1 MAHELEMING
11 EAQMAYVGDVPWH
24 GLGTKVDRE
33 LTPDQFQKVA
43 GLDWTVEKQP
53 LVTATG
59 IPIKNKEAL
68 VRSSDNS
75 ILDVVG
81 TGWNPVQNSEAF
93 EFFHDYVMAGD
104 MEMHTAGSLKDG
116 QMVWALAKT
125 KESFELFN
133 GDQTD
138 NYFLFTNP
146 HQFGKSI
153 NIRMTPIRVVCN
165 NTLTLSLSQDTD
177 KMVTVNHRK
186 AFDPDMVKEQMG
198 IAHEKMEQYKS
209 MASFLG
215 SKPATGDNVIQY
227 FNEVFGAP
235 AKEKEDGVL
244 PFTSR
249 NAKIAMENLQ
259 TQPGANFAEGSW
271 WQAFNSVTY
280 MTDHLQGRE
289 GDSRLQSAWY
299 GRNRKVKLN
308 ALDKALEYAEAA
320 YKKLEKRG

>member
-1 MAHELEMING
+1 MAHELEIVNG
-11 EAQMAYVGDVPWH
+11 QAQMAYVGELPWH
-24 GLGTKVDRE
+24 GLGTKVPAD
-33 LTPDQFQKVA
+33 LTPDQFMVTA
-43 GLDWTVEKQP
+43 GLDWEVTKEK
-53 LVTATG
+53 LVTPQG
-59 IPIKNKEAL
+59 VIVPNKEAL
-68 VRSSDNS
+68 VRTSDNS
-75 ILDVVG
+75 VLDVVG

-93 EFFHDYVMAGD
+93 EFFNDYVVAGD
-104 MEMHTAGSLKDG
+104 MEMHTAGSLKNG

-165 NTLTLSLSQDTD
+165 NTLTLSLSKESD

-198 IAHEKMEQYKS
+198 IAREKMEQYKS
-209 MASFLG
+209 MAEFLG
-215 SKPATGDNVIQY
+215 GKRYTADNVIQY

-235 AKEKEDGVL
+235 AKEKVDNVI

-249 NAKIAMENLQ
+249 NAKIAYENLD
-259 TQPGANFAEGSW
+259 TQPGANFAQGSW
-271 WQAFNSVTY
+271 WTAFNSVTH

-289 GDSRLQSAWY
+289 NDSRLQSAWY

-320 YKKLEKRG
+320 

>member
-68 VRSSDNS
+68 IRSSDNS
-75 ILDVVG
+75 VLDVVG

-125 KESFELFN
+125 KESFELFK

-186 AFDPDMVKEQMG
+186 AFDPAMVKEQMG
-198 IAHEKMEQYKS
+198 IAKEKMEQYKS
-209 MASFLG
+209 MAAFLG
-215 SKPATGDNVIQY
+215 GKRATGDNVIQY

-249 NAKIAMENLQ
+249 NAKIAMENLT

-320 YKKLEKRG
+320 

>member
-1 MAHELEMING
+1 MAHELEMVNG
-11 EAQMAYVGDVPWH
+11 QAQMAYVGDVPWH
-24 GLGTKVDRE
+24 GLGTKVNPD

-53 LVTATG
+53 LMTPNGVKV
-59 IPIKNKEAL
+59 PNKEAL

-75 ILDVVG
+75 VLDVVG

-104 MEMHTAGSLKDG
+104 MEMHTAGSLKGG

-133 GDQTD
+133 GDVTD

-165 NTLTLSLSQDTD
+165 NTLTLSLSQESD

-198 IAHEKMEQYKS
+198 IAREKMEQYKS
-209 MASFLG
+209 MAEFLG
-215 SKPATGDNVIQY
+215 NKRYTADNVIQY

-235 AKEKEDGVL
+235 AKEKVDNEI

-249 NAKIAMENLQ
+249 NAKLAYENLDV
-259 TQPGANFAEGSW
+259 QPGANFAQGTW
-271 WQAFNSVTY
+271 WTAFNSVTN

-289 GDSRLQSAWY
+289 DDSRLVSAWY

-320 YKKLEKRG
+320 

>member
-1 MAHELEMING
+1 MAHELEIVNG
-11 EAQMAYVGDVPWH
+11 QAQMAYVGEVPWH
-24 GLGTKVDRE
+24 GLGTKVPAD
-33 LTPDQFQKVA
+33 LTPDQFMTTA
-43 GLDWTVEKQP
+43 GLDWTVEKENMTTTSGVVVPGKQ
-53 LVTATG
+53 
-59 IPIKNKEAL
+59 AL
-68 VRSSDNS
+68 VRSSDNKV
-75 ILDVVG
+75 LDVVG

-93 EFFHDYVMAGD
+93 EFFNDYVMAGD
-104 MEMHTAGSLKDG
+104 MEMHTAGSLKGG

-125 KESFELFN
+125 KESFELFK
-133 GDQTD
+133 GDVTE

-146 HQFGKSI
+146 HQFGKSL

-165 NTLTLSLSQDTD
+165 NTLTLSLSKQSDQ
-177 KMVTVNHRK
+177 MVTVNHRT
-186 AFDPDMVKEQMG
+186 AFDADMVKEQMG
-198 IAHEKMEQYKS
+198 IAREKMEQYKS
-209 MASFLG
+209 MAEFLG
-215 SKPATGDNVIQY
+215 GKRATGENVIQY

-235 AKEKEDGVL
+235 AKEKVDNVI

-249 NAKIAMENLQ
+249 NAKMAMEQLE

-271 WQAFNSVTY
+271 WQAFNAVTY

-320 YKKLEKRG
+320 

>member
-59 IPIKNKEAL
+59 VPIKNKEAL

-75 ILDVVG
+75 VLDVVG

-125 KESFELFN
+125 KESFELFK

-186 AFDPDMVKEQMG
+186 AFDPAMVKEQMG
-198 IAHEKMEQYKS
+198 IAKEKMEQYKS
-209 MASFLG
+209 MAAFLG
-215 SKPATGDNVIQY
+215 GKRATGDNVIQY

-249 NAKIAMENLQ
+249 NAKIAMENLT

-320 YKKLEKRG
+320 

>member
-165 NTLTLSLSQDTD
+165 NTLTLSLSQSSD

-198 IAHEKMEQYKS
+198 IAREKMEQYKS
-209 MASFLG
+209 MAEFLG
-215 SKPATGDNVIQY
+215 GKRATGDNVIQY

-235 AKEKEDGVL
+235 AKAKEDGVL

-249 NAKIAMENLQ
+249 NAKIAMENLN
-259 TQPGANFAEGSW
+259 TQPGANFAQGSW

-320 YKKLEKRG
+320 

>member
-1 MAHELEMING
+1 MAHELEMIDG
-11 EAQMAYVGDVPWH
+11 KAQMAYVGELPWH
-24 GLGTKVDRE
+24 GLGTLVERE

-59 IPIKNKEAL
+59 VPIKNKEAL
-68 VRSSDNS
+68 VRTSDNS
-75 ILDVVG
+75 VLDVVG

-93 EFFHDYVMAGD
+93 EFFHEYCMSGD

-125 KESFELFN
+125 KESFELFK
-133 GDQTD
+133 GDVTD

-146 HQFGKSI
+146 HQFGKAI
-153 NIRMTPIRVVCN
+153 NIRMTPIRVVCK
-165 NTLTLSLSQDTD
+165 NTLTLSLSQNADR
-177 KMVTVNHRK
+177 MVTVNHRK
-186 AFDPDMVKEQMG
+186 AFDPAEVKEQMG
-198 IAHEKMEQYKS
+198 IAREKMEQYKS
-209 MASFLG
+209 MAAFLG
-215 SKPATGDNVIQY
+215 SKKATGENVIQY

-235 AKEKEDGVL
+235 AKEKVEGVL

-249 NAKIAMENLQ
+249 NSKLAFENLNV
-259 TQPGANFAEGSW
+259 QPGAEFAQGTW
-271 WQAFNSVTY
+271 WTAFNSVTN
-280 MTDHLQGRE
+280 MTDHLQGRSND
-289 GDSRLQSAWY
+289 GRLQSAWY

-320 YKKLEKRG
+320 

>member
-68 VRSSDNS
+68 VRSSDS
-75 ILDVVG
+75 TILDVVG

-125 KESFELFN
+125 KESFELFK

-165 NTLTLSLSQDTD
+165 NTLTLSLSQDSD

-198 IAHEKMEQYKS
+198 IAKEKMEQYKS
-209 MASFLG
+209 MAAFLG
-215 SKPATGDNVIQY
+215 SKSATGDNVIQY

-235 AKEKEDGVL
+235 AKERENGVL

-249 NAKIAMENLQ
+249 NAKIAMENLD
-259 TQPGANFAEGSW
+259 TQPGANFAQGSW

-320 YKKLEKRG
+320 

>member
-125 KESFELFN
+125 KESFELFK

-186 AFDPDMVKEQMG
+186 AFDPAMVKEQMG
-198 IAHEKMEQYKS
+198 IAKEKMEQYKS
-209 MASFLG
+209 MAAFLG
-215 SKPATGDNVIQY
+215 GKRATGDNVIQY

-235 AKEKEDGVL
+235 AKAKEDGVL

-249 NAKIAMENLQ
+249 NAKIAMENLN
-259 TQPGANFAEGSW
+259 TQPGANFAQGSW

-320 YKKLEKRG
+320 

>member
-1 MAHELEMING
+1 MAHELEMVNG
-11 EAQMAYVGDVPWH
+11 QAQMAYVGDVPWH
-24 GLGTKVDRE
+24 GLGTKVNPD

-53 LVTATG
+53 LMTPNGVKV
-59 IPIKNKEAL
+59 PNKEAL

-75 ILDVVG
+75 VLDVVG

-133 GDQTD
+133 GDVTD

-165 NTLTLSLSQDTD
+165 NTLTLSLSQESD

-198 IAHEKMEQYKS
+198 IAREKMEQYKS
-209 MASFLG
+209 MAEFLG
-215 SKPATGDNVIQY
+215 NKRYTADNVIQY

-235 AKEKEDGVL
+235 AKEKVDNVI

-249 NAKIAMENLQ
+249 NAKLAYENLDV
-259 TQPGANFAEGSW
+259 QPGANFAQGTW
-271 WQAFNSVTY
+271 WTAFNSVTN

-289 GDSRLQSAWY
+289 DDSRLVSAWY

-320 YKKLEKRG
+320 